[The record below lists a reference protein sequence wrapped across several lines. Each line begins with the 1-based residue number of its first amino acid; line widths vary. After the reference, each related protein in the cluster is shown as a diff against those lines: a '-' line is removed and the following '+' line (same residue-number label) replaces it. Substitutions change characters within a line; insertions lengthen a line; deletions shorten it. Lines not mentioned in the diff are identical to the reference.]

1 MKSLLLILSFILA
14 NTAMANTLECLP
26 FVKNGS
32 SAGIASR
39 AFLDTDENKLTVILN
54 SSQAVSES
62 LVDARNM
69 GPGAMAFSEEVATR
83 LSLSV
88 TVIPSAGK
96 LYLAVAPFMSMK
108 VPQLLLCK

>member
-1 MKSLLLILSFILA
+1 MKNLILILSLILPH
-14 NTAMANTLECLP
+14 TAMANTLECLP

-39 AFLDTDENKLTVILN
+39 AFLDTDQNKVTVILN
-54 SSQAVSES
+54 SSQAVTEA
-62 LVDARNM
+62 LVDASKIS
-69 GPGAMAFSEEVATR
+69 PGAMAFSEEVATR

-88 TVIPSAGK
+88 TVMPSAGK
-96 LYLAVAPFMSMK
+96 LYIAVAPFMSMK